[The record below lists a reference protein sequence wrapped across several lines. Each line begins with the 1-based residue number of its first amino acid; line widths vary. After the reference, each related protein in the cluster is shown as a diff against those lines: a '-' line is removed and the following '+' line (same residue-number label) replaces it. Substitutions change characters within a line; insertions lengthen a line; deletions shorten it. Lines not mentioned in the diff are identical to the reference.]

1 MLDSSSPIGRL
12 HSIATKLDKDF
23 SRLDIHTIGDL
34 LWYFPFRYDDL
45 SKIKN
50 ITDLEID
57 QISTVKVILEK
68 IRIFRSRQRKML
80 VTNAVFKDDTGRLET
95 TWFHQKFISQT
106 LRPGDQVFLSG
117 KISEKTITGAKMIN
131 PVFEKVK
138 DRPLHSARLVPIYHS
153 SGSLTQKQIRFL
165 MDRALRYALHLP
177 ESLPLEIIKKE
188 KFPALS
194 SALQAIHFPEDP
206 KNLDAAINRLK
217 FEELFYLQCKYQI
230 AAQKYK
236 KQSSFAVP
244 LNHDLLKTS
253 LAKLPFT
260 LTTDQRRTLGEILA
274 DLTASHP
281 MNRLIEGD
289 VGSGKTVVALLAAQ
303 NVLQAGYQVALMAP
317 TEILA
322 QQHYLTAINTLPKNW
337 QNKIALLTSSQKI
350 TNASSSLF
358 IGTHALIQAKQQFH
372 NLALVIVD
380 EQHRFGVKQRQAIK
394 DKNSTVQVPHLLSM
408 TATPIPRTLAL
419 TLYGDLDISI
429 IKTKPLGRQ
438 AIKTF
443 LVPEKK
449 RQDAYNFIK
458 EKIALGQQV
467 FVICPLIDESDKL
480 GVKSVTQEYKKLNDE
495 IFPDLEIRFLHGK
508 LKSEDKVQIMADFK
522 ANKFPI
528 LVTTSVIEV
537 GVDIPSA
544 TIMFIESAERFGL
557 SQLHQFR
564 GRIGRNNLESF
575 CLLFTTDSSQQNTE
589 RLKALT
595 KTNDGFELSELDL
608 RLRGAGEVFG
618 TRQTGL
624 MRLKI
629 ARLSDTELIKKAQTW
644 AQEIIKD
651 KSFKLPDLETKM
663 HLE

>member
-23 SRLDIHTIGDL
+23 GRLDIHTIGDL

-45 SKIKN
+45 SKIKA
-50 ITDLEID
+50 IADLEID
-57 QISTVKVILEK
+57 KISTVKVILEK
-68 IRIFRSRQRKML
+68 IRVFRSRQRKML
-80 VTNAVFKDDTGRLET
+80 VTNAVFKDDTSKLET
-95 TWFHQKFISQT
+95 TWFYQKFISQS
-106 LRPGDQVFLSG
+106 LRPGDEVYLSG
-117 KISEKTITGAKMIN
+117 KVAEKTLLGAKMIN

-138 DRPLHSARLVPIYHS
+138 DRPLHSARLVPIYHA
-153 SGSLTQKQIRFL
+153 GGILTQKQIRFL
-165 MDRALRYALHLP
+165 MDRALKIANHLP
-177 ESLPLEIIKKE
+177 ESLPPDIITKE

-194 SALQAIHFPEDP
+194 SALQEIHFPNNP

-236 KQSSFAVP
+236 KQSSFPIA
-244 LNHDLLKTS
+244 LNHDLLKKGLS
-253 LAKLPFT
+253 QLPFE
-260 LTTDQRRTLGEILA
+260 LTPDQRRTLGEILA
-274 DLTASHP
+274 DLTAGHP

-303 NVLQAGYQVALMAP
+303 NVLEAGYQVALMAP

-322 QQHYLTAINTLPKNW
+322 QQHYLTAIKILPVNF
-337 QNKIALLTSSQKI
+337 QNNIALLTSSQKI
-350 TNASSSLF
+350 ANANSSLF
-358 IGTHALIQAKQQFH
+358 IGTHALIQEKLKFK

-394 DKNSTVQVPHLLSM
+394 DKNPGVQVPHLLSM

-429 IKTKPLGRQ
+429 IKTKPVGRQ
-438 AIKTF
+438 AVKTY

-458 EKIALGQQV
+458 EKIALDQQV

-480 GVKSVTQEYKKLNDE
+480 GVKSVAQEYKKLNEE

-508 LKSEDKVQIMADFK
+508 LKSEEKEKIMADFK

-528 LVTTSVIEV
+528 LVATSVIEV
-537 GVDIPSA
+537 GVDIPNA
-544 TIMFIESAERFGL
+544 TVMFIESAERFGL

-595 KTNDGFELSELDL
+595 KTSDGFELAELDL
-608 RLRGAGEVFG
+608 KLRGAGEVFG

-629 ARLSDTELIKKAQTW
+629 ARLTDTDLIKKAQKW
-644 AQEIIKD
+644 AKEMILD
-651 KSFKLPDLETKM
+651 KKFTLPDLETKM